1 MILIKTHPKNKKY
14 FIRLKQFAQQVL
26 DACKE
31 LKITPIV
38 WGGLAYFAYTKD
50 RLTVIHD
57 IDFLVPDNAIK
68 KIMKR
73 LKEKG
78 IKCNCLADWHSLV
91 VSKKDLRIEFDPIK
105 WYHKGPKKFREFDF
119 NGLRV
124 KVIGL
129 DSLIKMYKR
138 ASKVSKDKPGQHR
151 ERLEAL
157 KTISGM
163 VTSN

>member
-1 MILIKTHPKNKKY
+1 MILIKTQPKNKKH

-38 WGGLAYFAYTKD
+38 WGSLAYFAYTKD

-57 IDFLVPDNAIK
+57 IDFLVPDKAIK
-68 KIMKR
+68 KIAKV

-78 IKCNCLADWHSLV
+78 IKCKSIADWHSLV

-119 NGLRV
+119 DGLIVR
-124 KVIGL
+124 VIGL
-129 DSLIKMYKR
+129 DSLIRMYKR
-138 ASKVSKDKPGQHR
+138 ASKSSKDKPAQHR
-151 ERLEAL
+151 ERLEIL
-157 KTISGM
+157 KTAFEF
-163 VTSN
+163 